1 MKQRRQNDEVEELVR
16 ERTHELEETS
26 AALELD
32 VAARERSEKLLH
44 ESEHRFRSLTE
55 LSADWYWEQDENLRF
70 TFLSSTVYERSG
82 CSAAHTIGKTRWEIP
97 DTVPLSSAWPEHRAT
112 LAARQAFRLPVRLQR
127 SAPP

>member
-16 ERTHELEETS
+16 ERTHGLEETS

-55 LSADWYWEQDENLRF
+55 LSIPSRYQAPGPNTARYSPRDNLFATSNIAAPAR
-70 TFLSSTVYERSG
+70 TERCALSV
-82 CSAAHTIGKTRWEIP
+82 
-97 DTVPLSSAWPEHRAT
+97 
-112 LAARQAFRLPVRLQR
+112 
-127 SAPP
+127 